1 MMYCI
6 NMVEFFFL
14 NNGTFI
20 HKIGYEF
27 QKYSVPPWHQ
37 QNLTFTVFHANLE
50 KIEKYL
56 YKEDDMHLN

>member
-1 MMYCI
+1 
-6 NMVEFFFL
+6 MVEFFL

-37 QNLTFTVFHANLE
+37 KNLTFTVFHANLE
-50 KIEKYL
+50 KIEKSL